1 MLHVLAM
8 IGIVALIVIAVIA
21 LLVLLFFFFPF
32 KYKVRAI
39 ANYGKEIEEEEESLK
54 KLNVKAVIYWLF
66 HFLRIEINLD
76 KTDFKYKVRL
86 LGIVILSTEK
96 SEKKKKKKREK
107 ERKEYR
113 KKKAKRQAE
122 EAKMSKTEASENKED
137 SDNETKK
144 QSTVDKLKDAH
155 KKEADESKENEEEE
169 KPGFF
174 ARIKRFFAGIKKIIT
189 FLRDEENKKTFRLVK
204 EQLIKALKEIRPRK
218 FKGYVSYGLED
229 PAATGKLL
237 GVIAVAFGVIGKSI
251 SVVPDF
257 ENKKFDGDF
266 FVKGRFRV
274 AVLLGIFLKLYK
286 DKNIKKFLKS
296 VF

>member
-39 ANYGKEIEEEEESLK
+39 ANYGKEIDEEEESLK

-122 EAKMSKTEASENKED
+122 EAKMAKTESSENKED

-286 DKNIKKFLKS
+286 DKNIKKLLKS

>member
-32 KYKVRAI
+32 RYKVRAI
-39 ANYGKEIEEEEESLK
+39 ANYGKEIDEEEESLK

-113 KKKAKRQAE
+113 NKKAKRQAE
-122 EAKMSKTEASENKED
+122 EAKMAKTEASENKED

-155 KKEADESKENEEEE
+155 KIEADESQEDEEEE

-174 ARIKRFFAGIKKIIT
+174 ARIKRIFAGIKKIIT
-189 FLRDEENKKTFRLVK
+189 FLRNEENKKTFRLVK

-286 DKNIKKFLKS
+286 DKNIKKLLKS

>member
-39 ANYGKEIEEEEESLK
+39 ANYGKEIDEEEESLK

-122 EAKMSKTEASENKED
+122 EAKMAKTEASENKED

-155 KKEADESKENEEEE
+155 KKEAAESKENEEEE

-286 DKNIKKFLKS
+286 DKNIKKLLKS